1 MKKLHHHKN
10 TQSKSGFT
18 IVEVTLV
25 TAFVAMLLIAI
36 STVIMSISAIFQK
49 GLTLKGVNTVGRN
62 LITELTTAI
71 NAAPSIDS
79 ASLCNMYATTAAST
93 EKQDCLQN
101 AANKYIFQEKTG
113 GYRDPRTNTTSP
125 VQYYGIFCT
134 GNYSYI
140 WNTYYGVQANET
152 IRLQYLDKNGNR
164 HTIPE
169 DYSNDEPL
177 RLVRF
182 EDKTYHAC
190 TQNVTSDY
198 RMKNGLYG
206 DSAGGSSN
214 LELNMTQLDNGQLY
228 KMQTEPQ
235 QGFLESS
242 DSDVNLDLYE
252 LVIFPPSQ
260 DMVTLR
266 AFFAGTFIL
275 ATNNGDVNIMRG
287 GDYCDPGGAGLE
299 DGQTSSNLFDLGS
312 GFNYCGI
319 NKFNFA
325 ARTAG
330 SGI

>member
-1 MKKLHHHKN
+1 MKKKQDKLSETKP
-10 TQSKSGFT
+10 GFT

-36 STVIMSISAIFQK
+36 ATVIMSISAIFQK

-62 LITELTTAI
+62 LITEFTTAI

-79 ASLCNMYATTAAST
+79 ASLCNMYLSGDSANRINREA
-93 EKQDCLQN
+93 CLQD
-101 AANKYIFQEKTG
+101 AANNYIFQERMGDFHNNKTNED
-113 GYRDPRTNTTSP
+113 YHD
-125 VQYYGIFCT
+125 VQYYGVFCT
-134 GNYSYI
+134 GTYSYL
-140 WNTYYGVQANET
+140 WNTYYGAQSNHT
-152 IRLQYLDKNGNR
+152 ISLTYLDNHGDRK
-164 HTIPE
+164 TIPGP
-169 DYSNDEPL
+169 DDDESL

-190 TQNVTSDY
+190 TQNVNASYQMT
-198 RMKNGLYG
+198 NGFYG
-206 DSAGGSSN
+206 DPSGASSDHVN
-214 LELNMTQLDNGQLY
+214 IDMTQLDNGQPNL
-228 KMQTEPQ
+228 MSTEPQ

-252 LVIFPPSQ
+252 FVIFPPSQ

-287 GDYCDPGGAGLE
+287 GDYCDPSGAGL
-299 DGQTSSNLFDLGS
+299 DTSSNLFDLGS
-312 GFNYCGI
+312 AFNYCGI

>member
-1 MKKLHHHKN
+1 MKK
-10 TQSKSGFT
+10 TQSKQSTRSGFT

-25 TAFVAMLLIAI
+25 TAFIAMLLIAI
-36 STVIMSISAIFQK
+36 ATVIMSISAIFQK
-49 GLTLKGVNTVGRN
+49 GLTLKGISTVGRN
-62 LITELTTAI
+62 LITELTTSI

-79 ASLCNMYATTAAST
+79 ASLCNMYATSASDVD
-93 EKQDCLQN
+93 KQNCLRN
-101 AANKYIFQEKTG
+101 AANKYIYQEKLG
-113 GYRDPRTNTTSP
+113 FFRDPVTNVDSP

-140 WNTYYGVQANET
+140 WNTYYGIQAKQT
-152 IRLQYLDKNGNR
+152 IRLRYRDTYGTV

-169 DYSNDEPL
+169 NYSRDEPL

-182 EDKTYHAC
+182 EDKTYLAC
-190 TQNVTSDY
+190 TQNVNSAY
-198 RMKNGLYG
+198 QMINGLSG
-206 DSAGGSSN
+206 SVSGSSDTI
-214 LELNMTQLDNGQLY
+214 ELNMTTLKNGQVY
-228 KMQTEPQ
+228 NMPTEPQ

-242 DSDVNLDLYE
+242 DSDVNLELYE
-252 LVIFPPSQ
+252 LVIFPPAQ

-275 ATNNGDVNIMRG
+275 ATSNGDVSVTRN
-287 GDYCDPGGAGLE
+287 GDYCDPSGVGLA
-299 DGQTSSNLFDLGS
+299 DGVTASNLFDLGS
-312 GFNYCGI
+312 AYNYCGI